1 MSSYYELSTLA
12 REVYG
17 TCATMLM
24 LLTIFLLVTVCM
36 LHMKKIYWIAAFTL
50 EVLVLLLLQGI
61 TDVSYNC
68 ETGHEFSFLATS
80 IGKLPYIVVA
90 VSMFTLVV
98 AEILFIVYI
107 FYKKQNMLTPRAIKE
122 SLDALPDGV
131 CFFDKDGQPL
141 LINMQMHRINQ
152 ELFDRGILNV
162 NIFWNKLKNK
172 AIDKNAEV
180 VSTEPTIMVC
190 TRDEKVWDFHKNV
203 LKIGKTKVQELIAY
217 DVTEQYRLSQEL
229 KQKNQSLAKVNE
241 RLKVYSNQVEHITRE
256 KEILAAKIRVHD
268 DVGRSLLAFRSY
280 LEQPKESRNRDG
292 LILMW
297 RHTISVLKKEVLPE
311 QQCNDWDLLKEA
323 AEAVDVTIEKTGELP
338 EDKKKRAVIITA
350 IYECL
355 TNTVKHAKG
364 NKLFICIRSDE
375 KILKTE
381 IRNNGKIPEGE
392 IRETGGLKNLR
403 HSVETVGGEMSIE
416 STPCFVLHLQFPRGE
431 Q

>member
-1 MSSYYELSTLA
+1 MSSYYELSTLV

-17 TCATMLM
+17 ICVIMLM
-24 LLTIFLLVTVCM
+24 LLTVFILVTVCM
-36 LHMKKIYWIAAFTL
+36 LHMKKIYWIVAFIL
-50 EVLVLLLLQGI
+50 EMLVLLLLQGI

-68 ETGHEFSFLATS
+68 EKGREFSFLATS
-80 IGKLPYIVVA
+80 IGKLPYIVVSA
-90 VSMFTLVV
+90 SMFTLVV
-98 AEILFIVYI
+98 AEILFIVNI

-172 AIDKNAEV
+172 AIDKNAEIV
-180 VSTEPTIMVC
+180 CTEPTIMVC

-203 LKIGKTKVQELIAY
+203 LKIGKTQVQELIAY

-311 QQCNDWDLLKEA
+311 QPCNDWDLLKEA

-375 KILKTE
+375 IILKVE
-381 IRNNGKIPEGE
+381 IRNNGKLPEGE

-416 STPCFVLHLQFPRGE
+416 STPCFVLYLQFPRGE